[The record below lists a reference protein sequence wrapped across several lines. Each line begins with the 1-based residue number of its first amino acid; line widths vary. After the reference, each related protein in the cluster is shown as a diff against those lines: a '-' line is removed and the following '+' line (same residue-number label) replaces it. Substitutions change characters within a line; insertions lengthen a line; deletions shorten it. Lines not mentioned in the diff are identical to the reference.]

1 MEAIK
6 PVFKDLA
13 QTQLLRKCLEGFT
26 QNPNESVNSIVWKLC
41 PKDKNHGLT
50 TVTTAVAVA
59 VGIFNDGAMTY
70 AAVLKHLG
78 LSVGVFTKQFITSA
92 DSARVAN
99 AQQKAHLSSHE
110 ARIARRRAALVRN
123 EQQTRQEGN
132 PYQPGG
138 TRFHETGRTTI
149 FYSIW

>member
-1 MEAIK
+1 MFGNYA
-6 PVFKDLA
+6 
-13 QTQLLRKCLEGFT
+13 
-26 QNPNESVNSIVWKLC
+26 
-41 PKDKNHGLT
+41 PKTDHGLT
-50 TVTTAVAVA
+50 TATTAVAVA

-70 AAVLKHLG
+70 AAQLKHLG

-110 ARIARRRAALVRN
+110 ARIARMRAALVLN